1 MSTKKMQELKD
12 VNKVL
17 MEALKLC
24 IDRNKNDYIDAGPYL
39 LVVDSDPYWLVK
51 ARAAYATGLN
61 RGDK

>member
-12 VNKVL
+12 INKVL

-51 ARAAYATGLN
+51 ARAAYATGLD
-61 RGDK
+61 RGEK